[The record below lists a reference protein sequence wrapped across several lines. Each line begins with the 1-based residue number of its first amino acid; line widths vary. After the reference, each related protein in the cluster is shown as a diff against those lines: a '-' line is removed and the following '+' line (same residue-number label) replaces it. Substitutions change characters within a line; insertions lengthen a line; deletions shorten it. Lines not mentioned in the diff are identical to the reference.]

1 MTSTS
6 GRGLLL
12 RGGRTKRFD
21 HCVEL
26 LIDLA
31 ELESRN
37 SAATARRTLGSGD
50 LLWRMVGGKI
60 VLHARAPGLMDDLI
74 TFRFGRHVRHRVEL
88 IQAAAILD

>member
-6 GRGLLL
+6 GRRL
-12 RGGRTKRFD
+12 RLGGGRTKRFD

-50 LLWRMVGGKI
+50 
-60 VLHARAPGLMDDLI
+60 
-74 TFRFGRHVRHRVEL
+74 
-88 IQAAAILD
+88 